1 MNRSGFAPLRKG
13 VSLADSSNFLE
24 HYGIL
29 ILPALTIA
37 EQIGVPLPAVP
48 ALLAVGVLAAD
59 SRASIPLVL
68 GAICIAALSVDLLWY
83 ELGRRRGAKVLKTLC
98 RLSLEPASCL
108 RRAESVFTRHGARS
122 MLAAKFVP
130 GLTTIVPPLAG
141 VFAVA
146 RLRFVLYDLAG
157 VLLWAGTWLALGYF
171 FSDAMIVSIARVAAL
186 GHVLGLVILTA
197 FAGYLFV
204 KYGRR
209 YVSLRKYRTRLS

>member
-1 MNRSGFAPLRKG
+1 M
-13 VSLADSSNFLE
+13 SLADSSKFLE
-24 HYGIL
+24 HYGIV

-37 EQIGVPLPAVP
+37 EQIGIPLPAVP

-59 SRASIPLVL
+59 SRANIPLVL
-68 GAICIAALSVDLLWY
+68 GAICIAALSVDLVWY
-83 ELGRRRGAKVLKTLC
+83 ELGRRRGARALKTLC
-98 RLSLEPASCL
+98 QLSLEPDSCL
-108 RRAESVFTRHGARS
+108 QRAESVFTRHGAPS

-141 VFAVA
+141 VFAVT

-171 FSDAMIVSIARVAAL
+171 FSNAMIVSIARVAAL

-197 FAGYLFV
+197 LVGYLLV

-209 YVSLRKYRTRLS
+209 YVSLRKYRTRVG

>member
-1 MNRSGFAPLRKG
+1 M
-13 VSLADSSNFLE
+13 SLADSPKFLE
-24 HYGIL
+24 HYGIV

-37 EQIGVPLPAVP
+37 EQIGIPLPAVP

-59 SRASIPLVL
+59 SRANIPLVL
-68 GAICIAALSVDLLWY
+68 GAICIAALSVDLVWY
-83 ELGRRRGAKVLKTLC
+83 ELGRRRGARALKTLC
-98 RLSLEPASCL
+98 QLSLGPGSCL
-108 RRAESVFTRHGARS
+108 QRAESVFTRHGTRS

-141 VFAVA
+141 VFAVT

-171 FSDAMIVSIARVAAL
+171 FSNAMIVSIARVAAL
-186 GHVLGLVILTA
+186 GHMLGLVILTA
-197 FAGYLFV
+197 LVGYLLV

-209 YVSLRKYRTRLS
+209 YVSLRKYRTRVG